1 LISWLRFMASP
12 IIVSH
17 VRLTPEALDG
27 VFDRLARDAAEGR
40 TPLSALAV
48 GDERG
53 LVRKGVVGSDTL
65 RRRRRPLIDADSL
78 FFLAS
83 VTKPIF
89 ATAFMQ
95 LVENGSVELDAPVAR
110 WLPEF
115 DTDEKRAVTVR
126 HLLCHTS
133 GVPDAL
139 PELIRRERPKAAKLI
154 RLALEAPLE
163 FEPGTRWQYSS
174 STFYLL
180 GLIAEQVSGKRAW
193 PFLKQRLLQPL
204 GMHDTVFDPRRRK
217 GTIVPV
223 HGVGA
228 DNAVKRWFLLRFVV
242 ALAHPGGGLWGTLD
256 DLVRF
261 GSALLAPRRVDDG
274 WMPLAPETFGL
285 MAEDHA
291 GGVPGVLSTI
301 DEQERPVRHG
311 LGWGKPT
318 LNASLPGSPRV
329 VDHGGATGARLWID
343 PDARLVFVYFTNQW
357 AGERGPE
364 FNALYG
370 VYQALG
376 LPVPDRSDRN
386 EPPPVGA

>member
-1 LISWLRFMASP
+1 MADP
-12 IIVSH
+12 IIVSQ
-17 VRLTPEALDG
+17 VRLTPQALDG
-27 VFDRLARDAAEGR
+27 AFDRLARDAAEGR
-40 TPLSALAV
+40 TPLSALAI

-53 LVRKGVVGSDTL
+53 LVRKGVVGSDAE
-65 RRRRRPLIDADSL
+65 RRRGRPSIDAESL

-95 LVENGSVELDAPVAR
+95 LVDDGSVELDAPVAR
-110 WLPEF
+110 WLPQF
-115 DTDEKRAVTVR
+115 DTDQKRAVTIR
-126 HLLCHTS
+126 HLLSHTS

-139 PELIRRERPKAAKLI
+139 PELIRRQRPTAAKLT
-154 RLALEAPLE
+154 RHALDAPLE

-180 GLIAEQVSGKRAW
+180 GLIAEQVSGERAW
-193 PFLKQRLLQPL
+193 PFLRKRLLQPL
-204 GMHDTVFDPRRRK
+204 DMHDTVFDPRRR
-217 GTIVPV
+217 GRPIVPV

-242 ALAHPGGGLWGTLD
+242 ALAHPGGGLWATLD

-261 GSALLAPRRVDDG
+261 GAALLAPRRVG
-274 WMPLAPETFGL
+274 GRWLPIAPETFAL
-285 MAEDHA
+285 MGEDHA

-301 DEQERPVRHG
+301 DEQVRPVRHG
-311 LGWGKPT
+311 LAWGKPT
-318 LNASLPGSPRV
+318 LNAALPGSPRV

-357 AGERGPE
+357 GGDRGPE
-364 FNALYG
+364 FNALYE
-370 VYQALG
+370 VYRALG
-376 LPVPDRSDRN
+376 RPVPDRSAMESAR
-386 EPPPVGA
+386 PVGA